1 MKPKQIKQIL
11 LSEIKKFQIEQMNS
25 VLILVSASLE
35 NANYHLRQ
43 LYEAL

>member
-1 MKPKQIKQIL
+1 MKPKRVKQIL
-11 LSEIKKFQIEQMNS
+11 LLKKFQIEQMNS